1 MCGIFG
7 IIHSYESNLS
17 RIKTEKIIRHLCKLS
32 ESRGKEAS
40 GIALLSNESIYT
52 AKYAIPATEMIKRSE
67 FKTILDYIPEK
78 VSDQNIIQKTSATCI
93 MGHSRLVTNGGQQI
107 HVNNQPA
114 ISSGMVAIHNGII
127 TNVNKLWKEFPV
139 LKKQTDLD
147 TELLLC
153 LIRQFYNENKP
164 LRTAVQDTF
173 NIIEGVVSTAIMF
186 EDLNSILIASNNGSL
201 FIASDQANQATIFA
215 SERYILEILIQREG
229 LRGYSIEQITAGTGL
244 LIDLDTLEK
253 ERFSLFYEGRK
264 SRRKVRKL
272 KKPREIIDIS
282 PEDELN
288 RKPERIPGKGPY
300 ILNSTFRDEY
310 PARKEIVD
318 RLRRCTKCIL
328 PETMPFIQ
336 YDEEGVCNYCRHYK
350 TISPKRLD
358 ALNDFLSPYRSKEKG
373 KPDCLVALSGGR
385 DSTYTVHILKNVLGM
400 KPVTY
405 TYDWGMVTDL
415 ARRNQMRICGKL
427 GLEHILVS
435 ADISKKR
442 ANIRKNVL
450 AWLKRPVLG
459 TVPLF
464 MAGDKQYFYYANK
477 IAKQMDI
484 RINIFGDN
492 MYESTLFKTGFC
504 GIAPNHSDS
513 HAYSIPLLNQL
524 RLAWYYLG
532 NTLANP
538 AYINSSII
546 DSIGAYVS
554 YYFIPHNY
562 VNIFEYIKW
571 DENEIRETIIENY
584 NWETDPGTTTSWRIG
599 DGTAAF
605 YNYIYY
611 MLSGL
616 TENDTF
622 RSNQIR
628 EGVLT
633 REKAMRLT
641 EKENEPR
648 YDSMQWYCDV
658 IGIDFYDTIDT
669 INNTPTVFK
678 Q

>member
-1 MCGIFG
+1 
-7 IIHSYESNLS
+7 
-17 RIKTEKIIRHLCKLS
+17 
-32 ESRGKEAS
+32 
-40 GIALLSNESIYT
+40 
-52 AKYAIPATEMIKRSE
+52 
-67 FKTILDYIPEK
+67 
-78 VSDQNIIQKTSATCI
+78 
-93 MGHSRLVTNGGQQI
+93 
-107 HVNNQPA
+107 
-114 ISSGMVAIHNGII
+114 
-127 TNVNKLWKEFPV
+127 
-139 LKKQTDLD
+139 
-147 TELLLC
+147 
-153 LIRQFYNENKP
+153 
-164 LRTAVQDTF
+164 
-173 NIIEGVVSTAIMF
+173 
-186 EDLNSILIASNNGSL
+186 
-201 FIASDQANQATIFA
+201 
-215 SERYILEILIQREG
+215 
-229 LRGYSIEQITAGTGL
+229 
-244 LIDLDTLEK
+244 
-253 ERFSLFYEGRK
+253 
-264 SRRKVRKL
+264 
-272 KKPREIIDIS
+272 
-282 PEDELN
+282 
-288 RKPERIPGKGPY
+288 
-300 ILNSTFRDEY
+300 
-310 PARKEIVD
+310 
-318 RLRRCTKCIL
+318 
-328 PETMPFIQ
+328 
-336 YDEEGVCNYCRHYK
+336 
-350 TISPKRLD
+350 
-358 ALNDFLSPYRSKEKG
+358 
-373 KPDCLVALSGGR
+373 
-385 DSTYTVHILKNVLGM
+385 
-400 KPVTY
+400 
-405 TYDWGMVTDL
+405 
-415 ARRNQMRICGKL
+415 
-427 GLEHILVS
+427 
-435 ADISKKR
+435 
-442 ANIRKNVL
+442 
-450 AWLKRPVLG
+450 
-459 TVPLF
+459 
-464 MAGDKQYFYYANK
+464 
-477 IAKQMDI
+477 
-484 RINIFGDN
+484 